1 MNTSPT
7 SSEDQLNEYQK
18 SLLYDYIEK
27 KALGFGNSDRLYIK
41 TAAHKGLGVFAK
53 CNIPKGEVIEYC
65 KCAVLDWRSKYHHD
79 SKLLRYVFADETCL
93 CNHCKKHGHILMLP
107 LGYGG
112 IYNSA
117 DNSENANVKYYLYQ
131 ASKVIIFVADKDI
144 NKDQE
149 ILYWRGQEYYD
160 NYCKFR
166 INDEKD
172 TFLAPNWKKET
183 LDQGFSFK
191 LIDETK

>member
-1 MNTSPT
+1 MNTT
-7 SSEDQLNEYQK
+7 SSEEQLNEYQR
-18 SLLYDYIEK
+18 SLLYDYLEH
-27 KALGFGNSDRLYIK
+27 KALGFNSFFDKLYIK
-41 TAAHKGLGVFAK
+41 SAEHKGVGVFAK
-53 CNIPKGEVIEYC
+53 KDISKGEVVEYC
-65 KCAVLDWRSKYHHD
+65 PSIILGWRSKYHHD
-79 SKLLRYVFADETCL
+79 TKLLRYVFSDDSCS
-93 CNHCKKHGHILMLP
+93 CQHCKKHGNLLMLP

-117 DNSENANVKYYLYQ
+117 DSKENANIKYHLYQ
-131 ASKVIIFVADKDI
+131 GSKVIIFVADKDI

-172 TFLAPNWKKET
+172 TFLAPNWKKEA
-183 LDQGFSFK
+183 LDEGFSFK